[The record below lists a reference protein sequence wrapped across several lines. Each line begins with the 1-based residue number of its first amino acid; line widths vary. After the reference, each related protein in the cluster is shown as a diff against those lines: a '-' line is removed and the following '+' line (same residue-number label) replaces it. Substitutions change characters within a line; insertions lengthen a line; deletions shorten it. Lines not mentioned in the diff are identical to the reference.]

1 MSLKSSQDIKKNLTV
16 NYCMLIYL
24 TIIYYDLY
32 REHLMK
38 NRKVLIIDDDYLN
51 VAIVSDFLVSSGY
64 NVITAYNGDEGFKS
78 ARDLSPDV
86 ILLDVIMSGMDGFDT
101 CRMLKKSTV
110 TRHIPVVMLTALT
123 DKDSRHKGL
132 DAGAIDF
139 LNKPVDMIE
148 LTIRL
153 KNVIQLKEYHDHLR
167 NYNEQLEKIVEQRTM
182 ELRDS
187 FIDTL
192 YRLTMMAEQKDKG
205 TASHIRRVS
214 HYASFLAKLLGLS
227 SSEADVMFHA
237 SPMHDI
243 GKIGIP
249 DAILQNPGKLTAEEY
264 YIMQQHT
271 TMGGSVLCGSNS
283 DYLKSA
289 KRFALYHH
297 ENWDGTGYPY
307 GLKGEEI
314 PLEGRLM
321 LIIDRYDAL
330 RSIRPYKTSID
341 HNSAL
346 KVLLEGGERS
356 SPSHFDPVVLDA
368 FKKHHYKFAEIFEE
382 HRETGAYKEESL

>member
-1 MSLKSSQDIKKNLTV
+1 MARKK
-16 NYCMLIYL
+16 
-24 TIIYYDLY
+24 
-32 REHLMK
+32 
-38 NRKVLIIDDDYLN
+38 KVLIVDDEYLN
-51 VAIVSDFLVSSGY
+51 VSIVSNCLVSIGYDVVSACDGKGCISAAHYSNPDAIV
-64 NVITAYNGDEGFKS
+64 
-78 ARDLSPDV
+78 
-86 ILLDVIMSGMDGFDT
+86 LDVIMPGMDGFDT

-153 KNVIQLKEYHDHLR
+153 ENVIQLKEYYDHLR

-330 RSIRPYKTSID
+330 RSIRPYKASFD

-368 FKKHHYKFAEIFEE
+368 FKEHHYKFAEIFEE
-382 HRETGAYKEESL
+382 HKETGTYK